1 MSVVGL
7 STRSKQQ
14 MAPMQN
20 SLCHQSVLMAENTTG
35 TLTLVCEHVPKEFSG
50 ISVCKQKL
58 IRQNLRS
65 RYTQKGVSVYL
76 FKLKFKDQLTYFV
89 SSVGFAESKH
99 ATHLFNHVDHS
110 EL

>member
-1 MSVVGL
+1 MSVVEL
-7 STRSKQQ
+7 STRSKDQ

-20 SLCHQSVLMAENTTG
+20 SLCHQNVLMAENTTSS
-35 TLTLVCEHVPKEFSG
+35 LTLVCELVPKELPG

-65 RYTQKGVSVYL
+65 RYTQKGDSVY
-76 FKLKFKDQLTYFV
+76 FKLKFKDQPTYFV
-89 SSVGFAESKH
+89 SSVGFAESKQ
-99 ATHLFNHVDHS
+99 AAHLFNHVDHS